1 MEVGEGESGVVAE
14 EMVSAAEEGAGEEL
28 EERCVWRRCGAG
40 GWWLPCE
47 QSERPDRWGGR
58 RQGPLLGK
66 ASWEPA
72 RSRCGGGRG
81 LDWMPR
87 RQLLGEHAP
96 IMLVALRRQRGNLHQ
111 RTWWETWKAGRLAG
125 AALEFNG
132 LLAKL
137 SMPRSCGRSRRA
149 SRAGQS
155 QGEVR
160 RGAAAVFSRVPSRNL
175 RGGFS
180 WKGAGPGGGGERIA
194 RGKARHP

>member
-1 MEVGEGESGVVAE
+1 MSGGGVARE
-14 EMVSAAEEGAGEEL
+14 
-28 EERCVWRRCGAG
+28 AG
-40 GWWLPCE
+40 GCRASSRRGPMDGAE
-47 QSERPDRWGGR
+47 GGR
-58 RQGPLLGK
+58 VLSLARLLG
-66 ASWEPA
+66 
-72 RSRCGGGRG
+72 SRRGVDAVVGGGRG
-81 LDWMPR
+81 LDRMPR

-96 IMLVALRRQRGNLHQ
+96 IMLVALKRQRGNLHQ